1 MPLIRSGKRLIS
13 VNLHVAKT
21 KIGETWL
28 TSLPHP
34 FPGTKPL
41 PCGYMIKRIT
51 LVLRY
56 QFINRGMNRGNIGD
70 FLSQQHLHSQES
82 GSLNRGIDVNLG
94 RDNPDQRVGLGTSV
108 LTLSRPGFRWANPN
122 NTLKPFFK
130 QEFPHLFKLCTH
142 CPIFKPG

>member
-28 TSLPHP
+28 TSLPYP

-41 PCGYMIKRIT
+41 PCGYVIKRIT

-56 QFINRGMNRGNIGD
+56 QLNRENIVN
-70 FLSQQHLHSQES
+70 FLSKQHLHSQES
-82 GSLNRGIDVNLG
+82 GSLNRGIDFNLG
-94 RDNPDQRVGLGTSV
+94 SDNPDQRVGLGTRIP
-108 LTLSRPGFRWANPN
+108 TLSRPEFRWANPN
-122 NTLKPFFK
+122 STLKPFFK
-130 QEFPHLFKLCTH
+130 QKFPNVLKLCTH
-142 CPIFKPG
+142 CPILKPG